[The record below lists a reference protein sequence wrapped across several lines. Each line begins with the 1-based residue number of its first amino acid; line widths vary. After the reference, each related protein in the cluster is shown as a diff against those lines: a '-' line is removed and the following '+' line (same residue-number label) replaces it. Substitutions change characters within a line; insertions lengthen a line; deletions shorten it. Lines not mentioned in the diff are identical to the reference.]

1 VLYTEGGRSTADWTN
16 RTLRYNFWKGPVRE
30 LCRAVWFVQE
40 KESGGASSL
49 IPVTNAVDAE
59 SMETLYLK
67 AVAATSSLGPG
78 IDAVL
83 SESIPTADGRFKIQ
97 VGRVGDVL
105 TMRQVPTGLLSGLVA
120 GYKVLQRGYGVYTV
134 PGADDEDSLGPVRHL
149 VLCVHGIGEAW
160 FGRDEINVAGLVEQT
175 NVARRALARQQV
187 QQYKECEK
195 QAAAAAVKGTTK
207 VPSPLVP
214 PPNRIELVP
223 IEWYHHVHDDNSA
236 LMQSLQATTL
246 PTIPALRAIANDVV
260 LDVLLYLTPAFGR
273 AVLQAVTAQ
282 ITLVYAK
289 FCAVH
294 ADFVRH
300 GGTVSLVGHS
310 LGSVICWDLLALLQ
324 RQQSHNQQP
333 TASVSVKATTVDAE
347 SAHAGSQTTD
357 AATTHESPDGIHPAS
372 ALNSSETVHN
382 DDHFT
387 SYGPTLTRPL
397 LETIPFV
404 PDHTLFLGSPLG
416 LFLSLRG
423 AHLYFDSLRD
433 KAGGTAGVPRTSPFT
448 LPTKSLYNIFHPRYA
463 HCSARVCCVCVC
475 WCENYSVC
483 GLHHPDSIH
492 CLQPPWSCAVIQSP
506 TA

>member
-1 VLYTEGGRSTADWTN
+1 
-16 RTLRYNFWKGPVRE
+16 VRE
-30 LCRAVWFVQE
+30 LCRAVWFVQD
-40 KESGGASSL
+40 KKDHSSQVL

-59 SMETLYLK
+59 SMEALYRK
-67 AVAATSSLGPG
+67 AVAATSSLGRPG
-78 IDAVL
+78 MDAVL
-83 SESIPTADGRFKIQ
+83 SESIPTANGRFKIQ

-105 TMRQVPTGLLSGLVA
+105 TMRQVPLGLLSGLVA

-160 FGRDEINVAGLVEQT
+160 FGRDEINVTGLVEQT
-175 NVARRALARQQV
+175 NGARRALARQQV
-187 QQYKECEK
+187 QRYQAECAK
-195 QAAAAAVKGTTK
+195 QKAAAAAAALKGTTK
-207 VPSPLVP
+207 P
-214 PPNRIELVP
+214 PPSVPLPPPHRIELVP
-223 IEWYHHVHDDNSA
+223 IEWYQHVHDDNSA

-282 ITLVYAK
+282 ISTVYAK

-310 LGSVICWDLLALLQ
+310 LGSVICWDLLALLSQQ
-324 RQQSHNQQP
+324 RQSPKEQLS
-333 TASVSVKATTVDAE
+333 ASVKATE
-347 SAHAGSQTTD
+347 SAGSQTPDTC
-357 AATTHESPDGIHPAS
+357 THESTDGIHPAS
-372 ALNSSETVHN
+372 ALNSSSIETHE
-382 DDHFT
+382 DHFT

-423 AHLYFDSLRD
+423 AHAYFDSLRVNVKD
-433 KAGGTAGVPRTSPFT
+433 ADAAALPRTSPFT

-463 HCSARVCCVCVC
+463 LEFA
-475 WCENYSVC
+475 
-483 GLHHPDSIH
+483 L
-492 CLQPPWSCAVIQSP
+492 CA
-506 TA
+506 